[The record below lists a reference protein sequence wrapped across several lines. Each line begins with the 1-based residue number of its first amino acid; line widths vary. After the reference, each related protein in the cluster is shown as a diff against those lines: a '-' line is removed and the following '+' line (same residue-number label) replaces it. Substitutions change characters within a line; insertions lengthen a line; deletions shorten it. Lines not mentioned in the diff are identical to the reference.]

1 MCFDVQN
8 VIALIFYVYKLYI
21 NDVSYLYKAIIPYT
35 LMNKNDCDIVL
46 EIAFKKYSPTF
57 LMRNVVNDILKR
69 TSLSLL

>member
-21 NDVSYLYKAIIPYT
+21 NDISYFYKAILLYT
-35 LMNKNDCDIVL
+35 LMNKNDYNIFL
-46 EIAFKKYSPTF
+46 RIAFKKYSPTF